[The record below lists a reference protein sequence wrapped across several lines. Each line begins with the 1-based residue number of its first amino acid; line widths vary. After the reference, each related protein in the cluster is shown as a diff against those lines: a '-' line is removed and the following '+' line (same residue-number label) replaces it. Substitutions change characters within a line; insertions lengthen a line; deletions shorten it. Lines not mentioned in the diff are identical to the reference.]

1 MNIAEIAA
9 GVLAGGGLVAAW
21 MAPRLGA
28 AQRER
33 DALEVELEAANRSR
47 TEALRNAE
55 QRMAD
60 LRAAWEA
67 RLQDAAVTAEQLRLH
82 LDALLPQVADRVLST
97 RSEQWQQTARQE
109 LQQSGQATVSRVR
122 ESQLNM
128 ENLLQN
134 MQKQLLQYQERLNA
148 LESERAQA
156 EVRIERQLQDVAR
169 AGGLLA
175 QEARTLREAIQTSG
189 GVRGRWGEAVL
200 KNLLQLAGLN
210 EHVDYDLQVT
220 LNEQESL
227 QRPDAIL
234 HLPSGRELI
243 IDAKASLTS
252 FLGGLAETDDQR
264 RQEMFRQFAA
274 VLRRRAD
281 ELAGKDYSRNLE
293 NSIPC
298 VIMFVP
304 SEAAFRAAL
313 DADPNLFLHGQSQ
326 QPSVLLASPST
337 LLPLVSVIA
346 QGWQQHVMTRQAANL
361 AREVNDFARRLGI
374 FLGHVQK
381 IARGL
386 DSASDAYDK
395 AVASFRSRL
404 SPKIER
410 LKEMGA
416 AFDALPEL
424 RPVEHRMALETNGE
438 TADEPEDDG
447 VGVIGE

>member
-21 MAPRLGA
+21 MTPRLGA

-67 RLQDAAVTAEQLRLH
+67 RLQDAALTAEQLRLH

-361 AREVNDFARRLGI
+361 AREVNDFARRLGV

-424 RPVEHRMALETNGE
+424 RPVERHRALEAEME

-447 VGVIGE
+447 VDVIGE